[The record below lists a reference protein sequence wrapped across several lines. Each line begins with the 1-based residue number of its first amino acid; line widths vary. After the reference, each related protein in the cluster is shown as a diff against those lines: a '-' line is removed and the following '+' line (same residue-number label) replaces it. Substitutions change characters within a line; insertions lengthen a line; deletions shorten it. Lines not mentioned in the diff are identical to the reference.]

1 MATVR
6 DKIFLRMKELDVK
19 QTELSDKVGIKTQ
32 NLSAYLRGKRTIP
45 FDVLE
50 KICMVLGLTLGST
63 DVVYQPSKPN
73 PDVQRKD

>member
-6 DKIFLRMKELDVK
+6 EKIFLRMKELDVK
-19 QTELSDKVGIKTQ
+19 QTELSEKVGIKTQ

-50 KICMVLGLTLGST
+50 KICMVLGLTLGRT
-63 DVVYQPSKPN
+63 DEVYKSAKPDN
-73 PDVQRKD
+73 NVQRED

>member
-6 DKIFLRMKELDVK
+6 DKIVLRMKELDVK
-19 QTELSDKVGIKTQ
+19 QTELSEKVGIKTQ

>member
-19 QTELSDKVGIKTQ
+19 QTELSEKVGIKTQ

-63 DVVYQPSKPN
+63 DAVYQPSKPN

>member
-19 QTELSDKVGIKTQ
+19 QTELSEKVGIKTQ

-63 DVVYQPSKPN
+63 DVVYQPSNPN

>member
-19 QTELSDKVGIKTQ
+19 QTELSEKVGIKTQ

-73 PDVQRKD
+73 SDVQRKD

>member
-19 QTELSDKVGIKTQ
+19 QTELSEKVGIKTQ

-63 DVVYQPSKPN
+63 DVVYKPSKPN

>member
-1 MATVR
+1 MTTVK

-19 QTELSDKVGIKTQ
+19 QTELSEKVGIKTQ

-63 DVVYQPSKPN
+63 DVVYKPSKPA
-73 PDVQRKD
+73 DHVQRED